1 MRWYGFGFRCA
12 SASAQ
17 IAAWRQSVATT
28 SVESISSM
36 EIITSANFK
45 QEESETVDDGE
56 QVRVIAKHLG
66 FKRAGPDFQSHV
78 RECLKDRVG
87 K

>member
-1 MRWYGFGFRCA
+1 
-12 SASAQ
+12 
-17 IAAWRQSVATT
+17 
-28 SVESISSM
+28 M